1 LELRMRAALR
11 SLGAAA
17 LLAAT
22 LSGCETK
29 VTQISVVCRATH
41 QPTEPVRWFYASKVD
56 PSVINRIPVSL
67 DVTLHY
73 IGTDPRATPPITTY
87 FYRKDGA
94 TLRVASSAKAT
105 VSPKDTFTYHVD
117 TGGYSHALTATG
129 HGDAEELAFFI
140 KVDGSYFGGL
150 VSPPACGRWADRH
163 LDIGK
168 ASEVPNLKDKH
179 PLNMAADDWIGIST
193 LPTVIMRME
202 GPEVST
208 YAFYAAPIALT
219 EIKNETN
226 VPGDVAKQVAEVGV
240 TTATPTYSITGEPTP
255 EAGKAPDAAKGG

>member
-1 LELRMRAALR
+1 MRPAL
-11 SLGAAA
+11 SSIVTAA
-17 LLAAT
+17 LLAVT

-29 VTQISVVCRATH
+29 VTQISVVCRSPH
-41 QPTEPVRWFYASKVD
+41 LPTEPVHWFYASKVD

-73 IGTDPRATPPITTY
+73 TGADPRATPPITTY

-105 VSPKDTFTYHVD
+105 MSPKGTFTYHID

-129 HGDAEELAFFI
+129 HGEAEELVLFI
-140 KVDGSYFGGL
+140 EVDGSYFGGV

-168 ASEVPNLKDKH
+168 TSEIPDLKDKH

-208 YAFYAAPIALT
+208 YAFYTAPIALT
-219 EIKNETN
+219 EIKNETS
-226 VPGDVAKQVAEVGV
+226 VPDDVAKQAAEVGV
-240 TTATPTYSITGEPTP
+240 TTTTPTYSITGEPTP
-255 EAGKAPDAAKGG
+255 EAGKVPDAAKGG